1 MITLILKK
9 VKRMTRVKYRPVCV
23 TSMPSQVVDQILL
36 ETTPRH
42 MENGEVIADSQHGF
56 TKGKSC
62 LTNVV
67 AFYDGVT
74 ALVGKGRATDVIYLD
89 LCKAFDSV
97 PHNILVSKMK
107 RGGFGGWSAWW
118 IRNWL
123 DGQTPRVAVNGSMS
137 GWRSGT
143 SGVPQGS
150 VLGPVLFNMFVRDT
164 DSGIEW
170 SLSKFVDDRKLSG
183 VVDSVEGRDGIERG
197 LDRLGRWAC
206 ANVMKFNE
214 AKWKVLHVGWGS
226 PEHGWRL
233 GDAWIASRPEEKDL
247 GVLVDEKLNM
257 SWRCALAAQK
267 AHRILG
273 CIKRGMGS
281 RLREMIL
288 PLCSALVGLAYCIQ
302 RWGRQHTKDVGLL
315 EWVQRRATK
324 IIRRLE
330 HVPCEDMLRE
340 LGLFSLEKRR
350 LQGDLIAAF

>member
-1 MITLILKK
+1 
-9 VKRMTRVKYRPVCV
+9 MTRVKSRPVCV
-23 TSMPSQVVDQILL
+23 TSMPSKVMEQILL
-36 ETTPRH
+36 ETMPRH
-42 MENGEVIADSQHGF
+42 METGEVIAESQHGF

-62 LTNVV
+62 LTNLV
-67 AFYDGVT
+67 AFSDGVT

-97 PHNILVSKMK
+97 PRNMLVSKMK
-107 RGGFGGWSAWW
+107 RGGFDGRSAWW

-123 DGQTPRVAVNGSMS
+123 DGQTQRVAVNGWMS

-150 VLGPVLFNMFVRDT
+150 VLGPVLFNMFVRDR

-183 VVDSVEGRDGIERG
+183 VVDGVEGRDGIERG

-206 ANVMKFNE
+206 ANVMKFNK

-226 PEHGWRL
+226 PKHGWRL
-233 GDAWIASRPEEKDL
+233 GDAWIESRREEKEL

-257 SWRCALAAQK
+257 SWQCALAAQQ

-273 CIKRGMGS
+273 CIKRGVGS
-281 RLREMIL
+281 RLREMIV
-288 PLCSALVGLAYCIQ
+288 PLYSVLVGLA
-302 RWGRQHTKDVGLL
+302 
-315 EWVQRRATK
+315 
-324 IIRRLE
+324 
-330 HVPCEDMLRE
+330 
-340 LGLFSLEKRR
+340 
-350 LQGDLIAAF
+350 